1 MEEEKIEMK
10 AMITREPDFEL
21 LEPKKVRV
29 FKDDSGRMRLTIEG
43 DRSYP
48 EIKVVWAFPLSDPH
62 HYMGFLNAKD
72 QVIGLIV
79 NPKEL
84 DEGSRELATEAVERH
99 YFVPII
105 ERVRSLREEFG
116 AIYFD
121 VHTDRGRRQFVAKG
135 IRDAMEELGEGEL
148 LIPDVDGNRYR
159 IADWRW
165 LDARSR
171 RLLERVI

>member
-1 MEEEKIEMK
+1 MEEKEVKIEPM
-10 AMITREPDFEL
+10 MSREPDFVFL
-21 LEPKKVRV
+21 DPGKVKL
-29 FKDDSGRMRLTIEG
+29 FKDDSGRLRLTIEG

-48 EIKVVWAFPLSDPH
+48 EIKVVRAFPLSDPH

-72 QVIGLIV
+72 QVIGLVV
-79 NPKEL
+79 NPEEL
-84 DEGSRELATEAVERH
+84 DEDSRELATEAVERH

-121 VHTDRGRRQFVAKG
+121 VETDRGRRQFVAKG

-159 IADWRW
+159 IADWRR

-171 RLLERVI
+171 KLLERVI